1 MSSLGLTEY
10 GVGKNVSTLNM
21 IILVVVLVVAV
32 VVLVMSIKNYHE
44 LDEIES
50 DIQHH
55 HPSTKEHMVDSMDNA
70 YGTEDYA
77 SAPQYNEGGDYGYN
91 ANMVMDGAD
100 YANTYMGQES
110 PDPSTCPEQ
119 PVPEPWKPY
128 TSGDAYP
135 VQAMNANYPDETSP
149 HSLNAQTMD
158 YGPGQGGQCA
168 PDTNTS
174 GPGDYL
180 MDPETLLPGSWRKG
194 GSNTSCPEGTDPN
207 SQWTKYAPSRE
218 AYERYITASSSA
230 RLSVNTRNAINR
242 ITGTPVL
249 LRSATF
255 TPLSHSSYTFND
267 SSLRQDQIADATGIY
282 PGEHRC

>member
-1 MSSLGLTEY
+1 MSSLGLAEY

-32 VVLVMSIKNYHE
+32 VVLVMSIKNHHE

-50 DIQHH
+50 DIQSHH
-55 HPSTKEHMVDSMDNA
+55 HPPKTEHMVDGM
-70 YGTEDYA
+70 YGADDY
-77 SAPQYNEGGDYGYN
+77 APQYNEGGEYADHT
-91 ANMVMDGAD
+91 NMVMDGAD

-119 PVPEPWKPY
+119 AVPEPWKPY

-135 VQAMNANYPDETSP
+135 LQAMNANYPDETSP

-158 YGPGQGGQCA
+158 HGPGQGGQCA
-168 PDTNTS
+168 PDSNMAGS
-174 GPGDYL
+174 GDYL

-194 GSNTSCPEGTDPN
+194 GNAPCPEGTDPN

-218 AYERYITASSSA
+218 AYDRYITASSAA